1 MPLLP
6 RAAAAAAAAATTT
19 TTTTPT
25 ALLLLLLLLL
35 LTLAPG
41 ASSHRHVVELSVSRA
56 PTPELPG
63 PGLALALARRATYAE
78 DLINYIAGGG
88 YYVQVA
94 VGNPPQNLTMLL
106 DTGSSDSWV
115 LGHDADICNSPDLQA
130 IYGSGACIDTF
141 NPSGSS
147 TARMIKREG
156 FRITYLDGRSA
167 SGHYI
172 ADDLSIGG
180 ATVRALQM
188 AYVTRAVRTTGIL
201 GLGFSVSERAATKYP
216 NLMDELF
223 NQRSIGCKAYSLY
236 LNDRRTDAGSIL
248 FGGVDTDKFIG
259 TLDVLPL
266 QRPPGSAPSANISSF
281 EVDFDSVSLAFT
293 NGTADLVLSTSLL
306 DHPAP
311 AVLDSGSTL
320 SYIPDK
326 LAQPIF
332 SALGAV
338 FDPVLNLTLV
348 DCAYAHA
355 DGAASSPSAQ
365 APLRHVTFAFPPST
379 RILVPLWSLVLDIL
393 PAGYAPPLPDLAD
406 PATQYCVFGLQSTA
420 LLSSKASPKNNN
432 NGTKGTE
439 ETRYTLLGDTFLRS
453 AYVVYDLTH
462 AQIGLAQAN
471 LNSTSSSVVEL
482 SADSDGLPKLTGVA
496 AQQTTFTPTP
506 TARPLGNGHGN
517 GNGAKGGEK
526 NAAGRR
532 PGGDGA
538 GNLAVLV
545 GVALVTALWTAVG
558 SGAFLAASFCSW
570 P

>member
-6 RAAAAAAAAATTT
+6 RATVA
-19 TTTTPT
+19 
-25 ALLLLLLLLL
+25 LL
-35 LTLAPG
+35 LTLAAG
-41 ASSHRHVVELSVSRA
+41 AHSSHVVELGLSRV
-56 PTPELPG
+56 PSPELPE
-63 PGLALALARRATYAE
+63 PRLALARRATYAQE
-78 DLINYIAGGG
+78 IINYIAGGG
-88 YYVQVA
+88 YYVQVG

-130 IYGSGACIDTF
+130 IHGLGPCIDTF
-141 NPSGSS
+141 NPSKSS
-147 TARMIKREG
+147 TTHMIKRDG

-172 ADDLSIGG
+172 SDDFSIGG

-223 NQRSIGCKAYSLY
+223 NQGAIGCKAYSLY

-259 TLDVLPL
+259 SLDILPL
-266 QRPPGSAPSANISSF
+266 QRPAGSAPGTNISSF
-281 EVDFDSVSLAFT
+281 EIEFESVSLAFS
-293 NGTADLVLSTSLL
+293 NGTADLALSTSLL

-332 SALGAV
+332 SSLGTV
-338 FDPVLNLTLV
+338 FDPALNLTLI
-348 DCAYAHA
+348 DCAYA
-355 DGAASSPSAQ
+355 DSSPSTQ
-365 APLRHVTFAFPPST
+365 PPLRHITFTFPPT
-379 RILVPLWSLVLDIL
+379 TQILVPLWSLVLDIL
-393 PAGYAPPLPDLAD
+393 PANYTPPIPIPDHINK
-406 PATQYCVFGLQSTA
+406 TCVFGLQSTA
-420 LLSSKASPKNNN
+420 LLSSKNN
-432 NGTKGTE
+432 KGKE
-439 ETRYTLLGDTFLRS
+439 EKPYTLLGDTFLRS

-471 LNSTSSSVVEL
+471 LNSTGSSVVEL
-482 SADSDGLPKLTGVA
+482 SADSDGLPKLTGVT

-506 TARPLGNGHGN
+506 TPRALGN
-517 GNGAKGGEK
+517 GNGAKGEENG
-526 NAAGRR
+526 AAGRVESL
-532 PGGDGA
+532 GG
-538 GNLAVLV
+538 LILV
-545 GVALVTALWTAVG
+545 AFMTALWTMVG
-558 SGAFLAASFCSW
+558 GAAFFVTSW
-570 P
+570 C